1 MKKMIRSHRQGWVAA
16 VFLLA
21 GMAQAPGSSLAAWV
35 VVSSEPGK
43 RVEVERDSIE
53 TGSAG
58 QVTARGRV
66 VLDKPIVDPRTSA
79 SYRIIEVLNR
89 FDCTGRTY
97 VTLKRTYF
105 REENDL
111 VRQEEVRS
119 AFELPVR
126 SGTPDDRM
134 MREVCRPAG
143 VAVPAQ
149 PVART
154 LDKVNALAADLRP
167 ANEAMIEKS
176 VKAELARGGKTPPAA
191 SARSKPPA
199 ASVTAF
205 APAPTAERA
214 RAPMPTASVSWAY
227 EGAGGPQFWGRLRPE
242 YASCERGARQSPI
255 DLREGIAVDLE
266 VPQFEYR
273 SVAFRV
279 VDTGRW
285 LQVTPYGG
293 TVTLLGRSYSLD
305 HVRLVRPSEHTI
317 DGRRYPLEVQMQ
329 HRTEDGALAVVS
341 VLFSAGV
348 ENPFVQ
354 AALNDLPLERHG
366 SVMPPGRVINPG
378 DLLPASRAYFT
389 LMGSLSTPP
398 CTEEV
403 LWLVM
408 KEAPTVSV
416 EQLAILQRLY
426 APNARPVQPA
436 NGRIIKESR

>member
-1 MKKMIRSHRQGWVAA
+1 MKKMIRSHRRGWLAA

-21 GMAQAPGSSLAAWV
+21 GVAQAPSSSLAAWV

-66 VLDKPIVDPRTSA
+66 VLDKPIVDPRTSS

-134 MREVCRPAG
+134 MREVCRPSG
-143 VAVPAQ
+143 VAAPAQ

-176 VKAELARGGKTPPAA
+176 VKAELARGGKTSSAA
-191 SARSKPPA
+191 NARSKPPA
-199 ASVTAF
+199 TSATASD
-205 APAPTAERA
+205 PAPTAERA
-214 RAPMPTASVSWAY
+214 RAQAPTVSWAY

-242 YASCERGARQSPI
+242 YATCERGARQSPI

-266 VPQFEYR
+266 VPRFDYR

-279 VDTGRW
+279 ADSGRW

-293 TVTLLGRSYSLD
+293 TVALLGRSYSLD
-305 HVRLVRPSEHTI
+305 HVRFVRPAEHTI

-341 VLFSAGV
+341 VLFSDGA
-348 ENPFVQ
+348 ENPFIQ

-408 KEAPTVSV
+408 KETPTVSA

-426 APNARPVQPA
+426 APNARPVQPSY
-436 NGRIIKESR
+436 GRILKESR